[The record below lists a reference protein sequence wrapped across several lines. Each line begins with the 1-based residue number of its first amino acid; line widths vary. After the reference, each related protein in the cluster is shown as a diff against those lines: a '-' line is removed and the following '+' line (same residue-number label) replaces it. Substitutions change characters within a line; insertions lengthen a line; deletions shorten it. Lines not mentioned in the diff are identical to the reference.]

1 MRYCLG
7 SQMLRNSHGL
17 RRVSE
22 CVLQNAIRTMYDNP
36 YIKTFKP
43 KKPPSPTFHKETTG
57 LTGLFVDEHAHQNLL
72 KEYGRL
78 MKVLE
83 QIPSHSSY
91 RKYTEQLVKKRIA
104 LVQKEPDIQKLE
116 ERIGMGQIEEVIQ
129 QAKYEILAAKE
140 ILKSQAWEPLVEK
153 APEGQWNW
161 PIV

>member
-1 MRYCLG
+1 
-7 SQMLRNSHGL
+7 MLPSPNGL
-17 RRVSE
+17 QRVSQRI
-22 CVLQNAIRTMYDNP
+22 LQNAIRTMYDNP

-43 KKPPSPTFHKETTG
+43 KKPPSPTFHKQTTG
-57 LTGLFVDEHAHQNLL
+57 LTGLFVDEYAHQNLL

-83 QIPSHSSY
+83 QIPSHSAY
-91 RKYTEQLVKKRIA
+91 RRHTEQLIKKRMA
-104 LVQKEPDIQKLE
+104 LVQEEPDIQKLE
-116 ERIGMGQIEEVIQ
+116 DKIGMGQIEE
-129 QAKYEILAAKE
+129 AKYEILAAKE

>member
-1 MRYCLG
+1 MLPG
-7 SQMLRNSHGL
+7 SNSLH
-17 RRVSE
+17 RISQRV
-22 CVLQNAIRTMYDNP
+22 LHNAIRTMYDNP

-43 KKPPSPTFHKETTG
+43 KKPPSPSFHKQTTG
-57 LTGLFVDEHAHQNLL
+57 LTGLFVDEYAHQNLL

-83 QIPSHSSY
+83 QMPSHSSY

-104 LVQKEPDIQKLE
+104 LVQEEPDIVKLE
-116 ERIGMGQIEEVIQ
+116 EKIGMGQIEEVIL

-140 ILKSQAWEPLVEK
+140 ILKSQAWEPLVEM

-161 PIV
+161 PVV